1 MKIFCATMIHESNSF
16 SPIPTSLANFR
27 ESVLYRPSA
36 GEGRQHLGEVL
47 ADIDHLRLM
56 RSRGHEAVVGL
67 IANAEPSAPI
77 NLADYQVLRE
87 EILGNLQR
95 ALPVDAVF
103 LFLHGAQMAQGIADG
118 DCESDLIARV
128 REIVGV
134 RIPIAVEL
142 DLHCNVGA
150 ATVEQAD
157 AVLACLEYPHIDF
170 EARAHLAVDILERAA
185 SGASKPYTVMRRVP
199 MLGHFPT
206 TREPMKSFVESLRQR
221 EKREK
226 SAGILAI
233 SLCHGFTSGDTANTG
248 AGVLVVA
255 DGERAYAEAVAGE
268 VAREFWDLREM
279 SRPLRPSPHDAVKH
293 ALAAANG
300 PVVIADATDNP
311 GGGAAGD
318 STHLLRELLAQ
329 KVENATLAMIWDPL
343 AAQLATKA
351 GAGNHIALRL
361 GGKTGPA
368 SGLPLDVEA
377 TVLAVNP
384 QATQKAQGGVFPLG
398 MTVAVQVEGV
408 QVVINSIRQQTF
420 SPECFSSIGID
431 PRAQRILVV
440 KSSQHFFETF
450 SPFASEIIYADG
462 PQDVP
467 VDHRSYPYRK
477 VPRPIWPRDDIPF
490 DAFGTTWN

>member
-27 ESVLYRPSA
+27 ESVLYLPST
-36 GEGRQHLGEVL
+36 GDGSQHLGEVL

-56 RSRGHEAVVGL
+56 QARGHEAVVGL

-77 NLADYQVLRE
+77 NLADYQVLRD
-87 EILGNLQR
+87 EIMANLRQ

-103 LFLHGAQMAQGIADG
+103 LFLHGAQMAQGIE
-118 DCESDLIARV
+118 DCESDLIAKV
-128 REIVGV
+128 REIVGPA
-134 RIPIAVEL
+134 IPIAVEL

-150 ATVEQAD
+150 ATVAQAD

-170 EARAHLAVDILERAA
+170 EARAQLAVDILERAS

-199 MLGHFPT
+199 LLGHFPT
-206 TREPMKSFVESLRQR
+206 TREPMKSFVQSLRQR
-221 EKREK
+221 EKMEG

-233 SLCHGFTSGDTANTG
+233 SLCHGFTAGDTANTG

-255 DGERAYAEAVAGE
+255 DGDRTHAEAVAAE

-279 SRPLRPSPHDAVKH
+279 SRPQRPSPHEAVKR
-293 ALAAANG
+293 ALALASG

-329 KVENATLAMIWDPL
+329 QAESAALAMIWDPL
-343 AAQLATKA
+343 AAQLAAKA
-351 GAGNHIALRL
+351 GVGNRIALRL

-377 TVLAVNP
+377 VVLAVNP
-384 QATQKAQGGVFPLG
+384 QATQQAQGGVFPLG
-398 MTVAVQVEGV
+398 LTVAVQVAGV
-408 QVVINSIRQQTF
+408 QVVINSVRQQTF
-420 SPECFSSIGID
+420 SPECFSALGID
-431 PRAQRILVV
+431 PRAKRILVV

-450 SPFASEIIYADG
+450 SPFAAEIIYADG
-462 PQDVP
+462 PLDVP
-467 VDHRSYPYRK
+467 VDHRSYPYRN
-477 VPRPIWPRDDIPF
+477 VPRPIWPRDPTPF
-490 DAFGTTWN
+490 DAFGITWN